1 MTAIMTVFDKSQCVA
16 LSDCFIISYGGLL
29 ESAYSLTLS
38 KQIQKTKNLNKQK
51 GEVIMTLVKFNPMRD
66 LVDFEREFNR
76 MFNSLENRFGISKSK
91 DTGEEY
97 ENAVWMPLTDI
108 YEDKEKYTL
117 KVDLPGIKKE
127 DVKISFTNGRLSI
140 SGERAQESE
149 TKDAK
154 CHRIEKSY
162 GKYFRSFNLPE
173 LIQADKI
180 NAEFKDGQL
189 KITVPK
195 AEEAKPKEIEIKVK

>member
-1 MTAIMTVFDKSQCVA
+1 
-16 LSDCFIISYGGLL
+16 
-29 ESAYSLTLS
+29 
-38 KQIQKTKNLNKQK
+38 
-51 GEVIMTLVKFNPMRD
+51 MTLVKFNPVRD
-66 LVDFEREFNR
+66 LIDFEIEFSK
-76 MFNSLENRFGISKSK
+76 MFNSLESRFGISKSN
-91 DTGEEY
+91 DADAEY

-108 YEDKEKYTL
+108 YESKDNFSL
-117 KVDLPGIKKE
+117 KIDLPGIKKE
-127 DVKISFTNGRLSI
+127 DVKISFTNGKLNI
-140 SGERAQESE
+140 SGERIQEEE

-180 NAEFKDGQL
+180 NAEFNNGQL
-189 KITVPK
+189 TITIPK